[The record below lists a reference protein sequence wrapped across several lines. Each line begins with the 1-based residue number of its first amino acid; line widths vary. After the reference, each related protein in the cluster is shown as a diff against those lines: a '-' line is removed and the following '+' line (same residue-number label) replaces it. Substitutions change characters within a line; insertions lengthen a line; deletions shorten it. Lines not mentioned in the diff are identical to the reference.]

1 MVLFT
6 KILPIR
12 LEILMDEYTLYL
24 DESHTGNYN
33 KSTHRKDDPLFVIAG
48 IIVKNEVHDTD
59 LTKSINNL
67 KNNIWNKCD
76 NDSNYKEHILHELE
90 MSYAITHKTKKL
102 KFDYNKV
109 FKNKHIYNL
118 TYDIMSNI
126 IEKSDL
132 IIISTCVFEDELL
145 RLHPTQSL
153 NDILS
158 ICMNIIIENYYH
170 YLCSVNGVGTICYES
185 MPENQNEKIKKRY
198 EIIRNTGTMFYPA
211 KAINKRI
218 KGIYFK
224 QKTDNIIGLQIADF
238 IPNSIGRHIL
248 NKIYNDKKQRNVPYP
263 IIENKLYDGYI
274 GKRNRF
280 GVKIIP

>member
-1 MVLFT
+1 
-6 KILPIR
+6 
-12 LEILMDEYTLYL
+12 MDEYTLYL

-33 KSTHRKDDPLFVIAG
+33 EATKRKDNPLFVIAG
-48 IIVKNEVHDTD
+48 IIVKNDIHDIN
-59 LTKSINNL
+59 LTNSVNNL
-67 KNNIWNKCD
+67 KCNIWNRCD
-76 NDSNYKEHILHELE
+76 DDYDYKNHILHELE
-90 MSYAITHKTKKL
+90 MTYAITHKTKRL

-109 FKNKHIYNL
+109 FKNKHVYNL
-118 TYDIMSNI
+118 TYDVMSNI

-132 IIISTCVFEDELL
+132 VIISACIFEDELS
-145 RLHPTQSL
+145 RLHPTQAI

-170 YLCSVNGVGTICYES
+170 YLCSVNGIGTICYES

-218 KGIYFK
+218 KGITFK
-224 QKTDNIIGLQIADF
+224 QKTDNIIGLQVADF
-238 IPNSIGRHIL
+238 IPNAIGRHIL
-248 NKIYNDKKQRNVPYP
+248 NKTYNDKKQRNVSYS
-263 IIENKLYDGYI
+263 IIDDKLYDGCI
-274 GKRNRF
+274 GNKNRF